1 MREALLALA
10 ESVADGTSVDWET
23 AASQAAPEDRAFVRQ
38 LRVLAKLTEVHTTLS
53 EGPGPA
59 VAPAAARRSHATPAI
74 GAWAHLTLLERLG
87 GGTYGEVYRA
97 WDRQLEREVALKL
110 LRGAGPST
118 SLGAGGDDDP
128 ETSRITREGRL
139 LARVRHPN
147 VITVHGVD
155 VHEGRVGLWMEL
167 LRGQTLEQLL
177 HTRGAFGAR
186 EAAPIGIY
194 LCRALAALHAAGLL
208 HRDVKADNVIR
219 EEGGRIVLMDLGTG
233 REIDAS
239 GRRGLPDFAGTPL
252 YIAPEVF
259 DGAPASEATDVYSL
273 GVLLYH
279 LVTGSFPVWAKT
291 VEELKTRHRNA
302 PPIRLRDARADLPTV
317 FVAVVDRAIS
327 RNPADRY
334 LTAGALEAD
343 LRKSIDDDTS
353 QLTVE
358 RPRDTVAPASPSSRR
373 PVKAIAATAGIAA
386 AVVAVALLALPALRG
401 RETLATLAGAPIRSI
416 AILPLANLSGDPS
429 QEYFADG
436 MTDELIGTLGR
447 LDGVNV
453 ISRTSSMQFK
463 GSGKTVP
470 EIARALNV
478 DAVVEGSVLMSPGAR
493 RDAGGEPERLRI
505 NARLIRAGTDTQL
518 WDRTFEA
525 VAGDVIKLQRDIAST
540 IADGIHAKLTP
551 PRDAVVPAAQRA
563 ASFDAFDL
571 YLKGRYYWAMRTPE
585 SLKQSVQYFQEAINR
600 GYVPAYSGL
609 SDAYH
614 LLGIYGAMPAGEA
627 RQRARD
633 AATKGLE
640 LDPTLAEA
648 HASRGY
654 VSHDEFN
661 WAAAEADLKEA
672 VALAPAYSTG
682 HHWYALYLAGQGR
695 FDQAMSEIHTALA
708 LDPLSVGVNGQFGE
722 LLVLMRRYDDAILAR
737 RQFIATGAA
746 IDRTYLQLAE
756 ALALKGDYD
765 AALSELEKAS
775 PSGGER
781 IQLLAEK
788 GYAYGAAGRQDDAR
802 AVIDQLLALQRQ
814 RADGSAG
821 ALATVYAALGDRD
834 RAFAWLDQARQSY
847 DPVITRI
854 KVDPRFD
861 KLRSDAR
868 FAKLLATVGLA
879 Q

>member
-1 MREALLALA
+1 MREALLPLA
-10 ESVADGTSVDWET
+10 ESVADGTSVDWEE
-23 AASQAAPEDRAFVRQ
+23 ASKQAPPEDQVFVRQ
-38 LRVLAKLTEVHTTLS
+38 LRILAKLTEIHTTLS
-53 EGPGPA
+53 ETMGPA
-59 VAPAAARRSHATPAI
+59 ALPPSARRSHATPAI
-74 GAWAHLTLLERLG
+74 GTWAHLTLVERLG

-110 LRGAGPST
+110 LRAQGAG
-118 SLGAGGDDDP
+118 DDP

-167 LRGQTLEQLL
+167 LRGQTLEQQLQ
-177 HTRGAFGAR
+177 TRGAFGAR
-186 EAAPIGIY
+186 EAALVGID
-194 LCRALAALHAAGLL
+194 LCRALAAIHAAGLL

-219 EEGGRIVLMDLGTG
+219 EDGGRIVLMDLGTG
-233 REIDAS
+233 REIDPAA
-239 GRRGLPDFAGTPL
+239 RRGLPDFAGTPL

-259 DGAPASEATDVYSL
+259 DGTPASEATDVYSL

-291 VEELKTRHRNA
+291 VEELKGKHRSA
-302 PPIRLRDARADLPTV
+302 APIRLRDARADLPTV
-317 FVAVVDRAIS
+317 FVSVVDRAIA

-343 LRKSIDDDTS
+343 LLKSLDDNT
-353 QLTVE
+353 L
-358 RPRDTVAPASPSSRR
+358 RPTVAPPPETVAPEQTRPPRR
-373 PVKAIAATAGIAA
+373 IKALAAVAAIAAA
-386 AVVAVALLALPALRG
+386 AVAGALFALPALRG
-401 RETLATLAGAPIRSI
+401 RDAATAIGAPIRSI

-447 LDGVNV
+447 LNGINV

-463 GSGKTVP
+463 GSAKTVP

-478 DAVVEGSVLMSPGAR
+478 DAVVEGSVLMSGAQ
-493 RDAGGEPERLRI
+493 RDPGGEPERLRI
-505 NARLIRAGTDTQL
+505 NARLIRAGTDTQV

-525 VAGDVIKLQRDIAST
+525 VAADVIRLQRDVAAA
-540 IADGIHAKLTP
+540 IADGINARLAP
-551 PRDAVVPAAQRA
+551 PRDAVVPAAQRTT
-563 ASFDAFDL
+563 SFDAFDL
-571 YLKGRYYWAMRTPE
+571 YLKGRFYWAMRTPE
-585 SLKQSVQYFQEAINR
+585 SMKQSVQYFQEAISR

-614 LLGIYGAMPAGEA
+614 LLGIYGAMPAVEA

-640 LDPTLAEA
+640 LDSTLAEA

-654 VSHDEFN
+654 VYHDEFN
-661 WAAAEADLKEA
+661 WPAAEADLKEA

-682 HHWYALYLAGQGR
+682 HHWYGVYLGGQGR
-695 FDQAMSEIHTALA
+695 FDEARAELDTALA
-708 LDPLSVGVNGQFGE
+708 LDPLSVGVNDEIGGLF
-722 LLVLMRRYDDAILAR
+722 VLMRHYDEAILHLQ
-737 RQFIATGAA
+737 QFIATGGDIA
-746 IDRTYLQLAE
+746 RTHLQLAE

-765 AALSELEKAS
+765 AALAELGKTSA
-775 PSGGER
+775 SGGEQT
-781 IQLLAEK
+781 QLLAET
-788 GYAYGAAGRQDDAR
+788 GYAYGAAGRQREAR
-802 AVIDQLLALQRQ
+802 AILDQLLALQRQ
-814 RADGSAG
+814 HADGSEG
-821 ALATVYAALGDRD
+821 AIATVYAALGDRD
-834 RAFAWLDQARQSY
+834 RAIVWLDQARLLF
-847 DPVITRI
+847 DPVITRL

-861 KLRSDAR
+861 KLRGDAR

>member
-10 ESVADGTSVDWET
+10 ESVADGTSVDWKT
-23 AASQAAPEDRAFVRQ
+23 AASQAAPEDQAFVRQ
-38 LRVLAKLTEVHTTLS
+38 LRILAKLTEVHTTLA
-53 EGPGPA
+53 EGPWPA
-59 VAPAAARRSHATPAI
+59 VAPVAARRSQVAPAI
-74 GAWAHLTLLERLG
+74 GTWAHLTLLERLG

-110 LRGAGPST
+110 LRGVHPST

-233 REIDAS
+233 REIDSNA
-239 GRRGLPDFAGTPL
+239 RPGLPDFAGTPL

-291 VEELKTRHRNA
+291 VEELKARHRNA

-327 RNPADRY
+327 RNPTDRY

-353 QLTVE
+353 QLTVD
-358 RPRDTVAPASPSSRR
+358 RPRDTVAPESPPSRR
-373 PVKAIAATAGIAA
+373 PVKAIAAIAGIAA

-478 DAVVEGSVLMSPGAR
+478 DAILEGSVLMSPGAR
-493 RDAGGEPERLRI
+493 QESGADPDRLRI

-525 VAGDVIKLQRDIAST
+525 VAGDVFRLQRDVAAAT
-540 IADGIHAKLTP
+540 ADGINAKLTP

-571 YLKGRYYWAMRTPE
+571 YLKGRFYWAMRTPE
-585 SLKQSVQYFQEAINR
+585 
-600 GYVPAYSGL
+600 
-609 SDAYH
+609 
-614 LLGIYGAMPAGEA
+614 
-627 RQRARD
+627 
-633 AATKGLE
+633 
-640 LDPTLAEA
+640 
-648 HASRGY
+648 
-654 VSHDEFN
+654 
-661 WAAAEADLKEA
+661 
-672 VALAPAYSTG
+672 
-682 HHWYALYLAGQGR
+682 
-695 FDQAMSEIHTALA
+695 
-708 LDPLSVGVNGQFGE
+708 
-722 LLVLMRRYDDAILAR
+722 
-737 RQFIATGAA
+737 
-746 IDRTYLQLAE
+746 
-756 ALALKGDYD
+756 
-765 AALSELEKAS
+765 
-775 PSGGER
+775 
-781 IQLLAEK
+781 
-788 GYAYGAAGRQDDAR
+788 
-802 AVIDQLLALQRQ
+802 
-814 RADGSAG
+814 
-821 ALATVYAALGDRD
+821 
-834 RAFAWLDQARQSY
+834 
-847 DPVITRI
+847 
-854 KVDPRFD
+854 
-861 KLRSDAR
+861 
-868 FAKLLATVGLA
+868 
-879 Q
+879 

>member
-1 MREALLALA
+1 MREALLPLA
-10 ESVADGTSVDWET
+10 ESVADGTAVDWDE
-23 AASQAAPEDRAFVRQ
+23 AARQAPPEDQAFVRQ
-38 LRVLAKLTEVHTTLS
+38 LGVLAKLTEVHRTLS
-53 EGPGPA
+53 ESTGDPIVPLM
-59 VAPAAARRSHATPAI
+59 ARRSQAAPAI
-74 GAWAHLTLLERLG
+74 GTWAHLTLLERLG

-110 LRGAGPST
+110 LRGVHGV
-118 SLGAGGDDDP
+118 GDDP

-167 LRGQTLEQLL
+167 LRGQTLEQQLN
-177 HTRGAFGAR
+177 TRGAFGAR
-186 EAAPIGIY
+186 EAALIGID

-219 EEGGRIVLMDLGTG
+219 EDGGRIVLMDLGTG
-233 REIDAS
+233 REIDGGA
-239 GRRGLPDFAGTPL
+239 RRGLPDFAGTPL

-259 DGAPASEATDVYSL
+259 DGTLASEATDVFSL

-291 VEELKTRHRNA
+291 VEELKAKHRNA

-317 FVAVVDRAIS
+317 FVAIVDRAIS
-327 RNPADRY
+327 RNPGDRY

-343 LRKSIDDDTS
+343 LLKSIDDDTLR
-353 QLTVE
+353 LTVA
-358 RPRDTVAPASPSSRR
+358 PTRDTVAAESLSSRR
-373 PVKAIAATAGIAA
+373 SVKAIAALAALAA
-386 AVVAVALLALPALRG
+386 AIVAGALLALPALRG
-401 RETLATLAGAPIRSI
+401 RETPAAVATVPIRSI

-447 LDGVNV
+447 LNGVNV

-463 GSGKTVP
+463 GTGKTVP

-493 RDAGGEPERLRI
+493 QESGTGPERLRI
-505 NARLIRAGTDTQL
+505 NARLIRAGTDTQV

-525 VAGDVIKLQRDIAST
+525 VAGDVIKLQREIAAAV
-540 IADGIHAKLTP
+540 ADGINAKLTP
-551 PRDAVVPAAQRA
+551 PRDAVVAAAQRDP
-563 ASFDAFDL
+563 SFDAFDL

-609 SDAYH
+609 SDSYH
-614 LLGIYGAMPAGEA
+614 LLGIYGALPADDA
-627 RQRARD
+627 RRRARD
-633 AATKGLE
+633 AATQGLE
-640 LDPTLAEA
+640 LDPSLAEA

-654 VSHDEFN
+654 VYHDEFN

-672 VALAPAYSTG
+672 VALAPAYATG
-682 HHWYALYLAGQGR
+682 HHWYAVYLAGQGR
-695 FDQAMSEIHTALA
+695 FDQAMSELNIALA
-708 LDPLSVGVNGQFGE
+708 LDPLSVGVNDEIGGLF
-722 LLVLMRRYDDAILAR
+722 VLMRRYDDAILHLQ
-737 RQFIATGAA
+737 QFMATGGA
-746 IDRTYLQLAE
+746 IARTHLQLAE
-756 ALALKGDYD
+756 AFALKGDYE
-765 AALSELEKAS
+765 AALAELDKTSA
-775 PSGGER
+775 SGGEQT
-781 IQLLAEK
+781 QLLAEA
-788 GYAYGAAGRQDDAR
+788 GYAYGAAGRQREAR
-802 AVIDQLLALQRQ
+802 AVIDQLLVQQRQ
-814 RADGSAG
+814 HADGAVG
-821 ALATVYAALGDRD
+821 ALATVYSALGDRD
-834 RAFAWLDQARQSY
+834 RAMLWLDQARQSY
-847 DPVITRI
+847 DPVITRL

-861 KLRSDAR
+861 KLRGDPR

>member
-1 MREALLALA
+1 MRESLLPLA
-10 ESVADGTSVDWET
+10 ESLADGTAVDWEE
-23 AASQAAPEDRAFVRQ
+23 AARQAAPEDRAFVRQ
-38 LRVLAKLTEVHTTLS
+38 LGVLAKLTEVHRTLS
-53 EGPGPA
+53 ETSEETVVPF
-59 VAPAAARRSHATPAI
+59 VARRSQAAPAI
-74 GAWAHLTLLERLG
+74 GTWAHLTLLERLG

-110 LRGAGPST
+110 LRGAG
-118 SLGAGGDDDP
+118 GGDDP

-155 VHEGRVGLWMEL
+155 VHDGRVGLWMEL

-177 HTRGAFGAR
+177 NTRGSFGAR

-233 REIDAS
+233 REIDS
-239 GRRGLPDFAGTPL
+239 GARRGLPDFAGTPL

-291 VEELKTRHRNA
+291 VEELKAKHRNA

-343 LRKSIDDDTS
+343 LRKSIDDDTA
-353 QLTVE
+353 QLTVA
-358 RPRDTVAPASPSSRR
+358 PRETVAPEQTPAPRR
-373 PVKAIAATAGIAA
+373 LKTIAAIGAIAAAIVAG
-386 AVVAVALLALPALRG
+386 ALFALPALRG
-401 RETLATLAGAPIRSI
+401 RDAAATIAAPIRSI
-416 AILPLANLSGDPS
+416 AILPLANLSGDSS

-447 LDGVNV
+447 LNGINV
-453 ISRTSSMQFK
+453 ISRTSSMLFK
-463 GSGKTVP
+463 GSAKTVP

-478 DAVVEGSVLMSPGAR
+478 DAVVEGSVLMS
-493 RDAGGEPERLRI
+493 AGSQRESGGSPERLRI
-505 NARLIRAGTDTQL
+505 NARLIRAGTDTQV

-525 VAGDVIKLQRDIAST
+525 VAGDVIKLQRDVAAAIAE
-540 IADGIHAKLTP
+540 GINARLAP
-551 PRDAVVPAAQRA
+551 PREAVVPAAQRA
-563 ASFDAFDL
+563 ASFDGFDL
-571 YLKGRYYWAMRTPE
+571 YLKGRYFWAMRSPE
-585 SLKQSVQYFQEAINR
+585 SLTQSVQYFQEAINR
-600 GYVPAYSGL
+600 GYVPAYAGL
-609 SDAYH
+609 SDSYH
-614 LLGIYGAMPAGEA
+614 LLGIYGVMPGDDA
-627 RQRARD
+627 RRRARE

-640 LDPTLAEA
+640 LDPSLAEA
-648 HASRGY
+648 YASRGY

-661 WAAAEADLKEA
+661 WKAADADLKQA

-682 HHWYALYLAGQGR
+682 HHWYAVYLGGQAR
-695 FDQAMSEIHTALA
+695 FDQAMSEMNAALA
-708 LDPLSVGVNGQFGE
+708 LDPLSVGINNALGE
-722 LLVLMRRYDDAILAR
+722 LFVLMRRYDDAILHL

-746 IDRTYLQLAE
+746 IDRTHLQLAE
-756 ALALKGDYD
+756 ALALEGDYD
-765 AALSELEKAS
+765 GALAELDKTA
-775 PSGGER
+775 PAGGEQV
-781 IQLLAEK
+781 QLLAEQ
-788 GYAYGAAGRQDDAR
+788 GYTFGAAGRQADTR
-802 AVIDQLLALQRQ
+802 AVIDRLLALQRQ
-814 RADGSAG
+814 QADGAVG
-821 ALATVYAALGDRD
+821 ALATVYAALGDGD
-834 RAFAWLDQARQSY
+834 RAFASLDQARLSH
-847 DPVITRI
+847 DPVILRL

-861 KLRSDAR
+861 KLRGDAR